1 MKWKQSELRN
11 HLKLESVRNIKLK
24 ELVASKDYSKY
35 DSVLHFIN
43 LKNKFIEKESNIET
57 MPYINVRYC
66 IKLLTKIEKW
76 ENICELFCLCF
87 DIKNDYFWES
97 DLINYYQARNYLL
110 KEFKNIVETEQK
122 MLSSSFDKDT
132 LRWELAG
139 IKRLEP
145 YSDYLPLDRIGQ
157 RYSINPMELGRK
169 PYSEVFYL
177 QCMIKTDNEILKAFN
192 EIT

>member
-1 MKWKQSELRN
+1 MK
-11 HLKLESVRNIKLK
+11 NITLK
-24 ELVASKDYSKY
+24 ELLQSNEYQKY

-43 LKNKFIEKESNIET
+43 PKNLFNGKESNIES

-66 IKLLTKIEKW
+66 IKLLSNIEKW

-87 DIKNDYFWES
+87 EIKNDYFWES
-97 DLINYYQARNYLL
+97 KITDYYQARNFIL
-110 KEFKNIVETEQK
+110 KEFKRIVETEQK
-122 MLSSSFDKDT
+122 MLASKFDKDT
-132 LRWELAG
+132 LKWELAG
-139 IKRLEP
+139 IKKLEP
-145 YSDYLPLDRIGQ
+145 FSDYLPLDRIGQ
-157 RYSINPMELGRK
+157 RYGINPMELGRK